1 MSVKCTAIVIFL
13 IYDQFGTIR
22 KPNSRRIV
30 CKNYIFINSNLIV
43 ILLKLK
49 TELKKLWHNS
59 HTIALSKGT
68 IFPKKCKFFAKE
80 MLTSAKF
87 RESWY

>member
-1 MSVKCTAIVIFL
+1 MSVKCNAIVIFL

-49 TELKKLWHNS
+49 TGLKKL
-59 HTIALSKGT
+59 
-68 IFPKKCKFFAKE
+68 
-80 MLTSAKF
+80 
-87 RESWY
+87 